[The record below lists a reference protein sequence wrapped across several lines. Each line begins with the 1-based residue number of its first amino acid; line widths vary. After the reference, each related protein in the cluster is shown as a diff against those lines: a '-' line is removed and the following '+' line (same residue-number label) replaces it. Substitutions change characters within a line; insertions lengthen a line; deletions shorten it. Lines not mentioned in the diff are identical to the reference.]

1 MASQKLLIVWV
12 YHPAVGH
19 LVEALQVAANYYSAN
34 PKLEIHLLVNCK
46 TPLVIGAYCDFI
58 SRVHPVQVHLDG
70 LNLTSLKDIEQ
81 YEFEYVIFPKRFKYT
96 PQDFPEPLLKANH
109 FLQDYFKPKIWG
121 GYNDTPSLD
130 ETALQENLY
139 SGFKIKIP
147 KDKITYNLPDASG
160 APIFS
165 VMLKGASKQTK
176 WPSLKTWKIILLH
189 IKKKYPEALFLITG
203 VLEAHGDIH
212 NSNSQLKN
220 KVETFIAS
228 IPGAI
233 NCYDIGLENQLSII
247 QNSNVFIAPH
257 TGFAFLAPCLGT
269 PWLALS
275 GGEWAEEMP
284 AQIPFYS
291 VLPSCRKYPCHGGD
305 MKFECKARVKL
316 KQPIKC
322 MSSIDSK
329 LDDILLGIEK
339 LLDRHYS
346 YDAAFDDYQNSAIS
360 NNVNLKKLWRI
371 ASYKQYIINTK

>member
-1 MASQKLLIVWV
+1 MASQKLLIAWV

-34 PKLEIHLLVNCK
+34 PKLEIHVLVNSK
-46 TPLVIGAYCDFI
+46 TPFVIGNYCEFI
-58 SRVHPVQVHLDG
+58 SKVHPVQVQLDG
-70 LNLTSLKDIEQ
+70 FNLTSFKDIEQ
-81 YEFEYVIFPKRFKYT
+81 YEFEYVIFPKRFKYSH
-96 PQDFPEPLLKANH
+96 QDFPEHFLKANH

-121 GYNDTPSLD
+121 GYNDTPSKDLM
-130 ETALQENLY
+130 ALQENPY
-139 SGFKIKIP
+139 SGFKIKTP
-147 KDKITYNLPDASG
+147 KNKITYNLPDASG

-203 VLEAHGDIH
+203 VLEAHGNIH

-220 KVETFIAS
+220 KIDIFITS

-233 NCYDIGLENQLSII
+233 NCYDIGLENQLAII
-247 QNSNVFIAPH
+247 QSSNVFIAPH

-284 AQIPFYS
+284 AQMPFYS
-291 VLPSCRKYPCHGGD
+291 VLPDCYKYPCNGGD

-360 NNVNLKKLWRI
+360 NNVNLKKTM
-371 ASYKQYIINTK
+371 ACS